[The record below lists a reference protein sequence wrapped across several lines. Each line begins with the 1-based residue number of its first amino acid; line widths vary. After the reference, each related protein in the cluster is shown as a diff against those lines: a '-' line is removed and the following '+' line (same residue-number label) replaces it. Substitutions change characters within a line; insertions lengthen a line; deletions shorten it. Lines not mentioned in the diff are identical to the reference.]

1 MPIIRV
7 EMLSGRT
14 EDQKR
19 ELVDV
24 FTREMAR
31 IAKCPEADVQ
41 VLIFE
46 IDHQN
51 WATGGGFS
59 DRGTQLQQDKEE
71 VNVTII

>member
-1 MPIIRV
+1 VGVGVPIIRI

-31 IAKCPEADVQ
+31 IAKCLAADVQ
-41 VLIFE
+41 VVAFP
-46 IDHQN
+46 
-51 WATGGGFS
+51 TGILNC
-59 DRGTQLQQDKEE
+59 RRTRRK
-71 VNVTII
+71 

>member
-1 MPIIRV
+1 VPIIRI

-31 IAKCPEADVQ
+31 IAKCLAADVQ

-46 IDHQN
+46 INHQN
-51 WATGGGFS
+51 WATGGGFP
-59 DRGTQLQQDKEE
+59 DRDTQLQKDKEE